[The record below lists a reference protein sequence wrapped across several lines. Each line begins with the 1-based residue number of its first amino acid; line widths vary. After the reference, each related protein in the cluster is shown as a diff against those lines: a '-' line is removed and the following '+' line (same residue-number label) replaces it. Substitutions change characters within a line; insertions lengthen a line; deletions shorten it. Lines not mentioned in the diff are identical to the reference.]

1 MDKPTAAFIPDPSL
15 VPKAYAAPLTG
26 PDAVYSGLLECPCTD
41 RISKVVDGLYS
52 LQSSGPE
59 LKHGLRRIV
68 TYTEC
73 YTAASN
79 LGLPRGVVSNNQ
91 GSDPTRPAGCSVA
104 IDPKT
109 AAVSVFFNHLEQ
121 AAPCGGTGAKAVPAH
136 RIVGAAKSLVGLA
149 LDLDPTT
156 PNGGEAT
163 ITVTGP
169 AEVWFGVAFG
179 ATEMSQEPGAIIVDG
194 YGNVT
199 EYQLQEHVGGT
210 RLPTQVKTVSN
221 TVRDGV
227 RTVVLARKFAGATP
241 AHYTFKPTGNSDVV
255 EFMNAVGSSATYS
268 FHKEMSS
275 SSVLL
280 AKVGV
285 ANCLFGEDIVFGQ
298 TKGAFIYT
306 HDDNTTETIY
316 SHSGG
321 CTNSTPTDL
330 IPMRNPRCDVSTY
343 VGGLSCCHH
352 KWLLTDR
359 AQRTRISDEE
369 LKFRMKIRIWYQ
381 EYIPATDTAPAS
393 HQLLTRMY
401 HSIAGEYDT
410 VKQTPS
416 HSRKDVNASN
426 VQVNEFK
433 FKVKD
438 MVRFGNVRTS
448 VFDNPYPTTNQ
459 TGIKLLYLNGHCHAA
474 ACIQFDLY
482 NDDTGELI
490 CRQIGRMGKT
500 KAPDPSKGDDRF
512 DEQGYVRLFPC
523 VFGDHGEGLQPP
535 PFLSFETNLRSVK
548 ITNATYTHYGEM
560 AHWQCRGVLSEPPRH

>member
-1 MDKPTAAFIPDPSL
+1 M
-15 VPKAYAAPLTG
+15 
-26 PDAVYSGLLECPCTD
+26 
-41 RISKVVDGLYS
+41 
-52 LQSSGPE
+52 
-59 LKHGLRRIV
+59 
-68 TYTEC
+68 
-73 YTAASN
+73 N
-79 LGLPRGVVSNNQ
+79 
-91 GSDPTRPAGCSVA
+91 
-104 IDPKT
+104 

-401 HSIAGEYDT
+401 HSSVD
-410 VKQTPS
+410 
-416 HSRKDVNASN
+416 D
-426 VQVNEFK
+426 VQVDDEGFDQLQIDDDEQ
-433 FKVKD
+433 VTS
-438 MVRFGNVRTS
+438 FGVDVHQQ
-448 VFDNPYPTTNQ
+448 VFPVGGTTQ
-459 TGIKLLYLNGHCHAA
+459 GVVV
-474 ACIQFDLY
+474 
-482 NDDTGELI
+482 DDTPPSATTTATSAI
-490 CRQIGRMGKT
+490 FARIGRM
-500 KAPDPSKGDDRF
+500 R
-512 DEQGYVRLFPC
+512 Y
-523 VFGDHGEGLQPP
+523 
-535 PFLSFETNLRSVK
+535 
-548 ITNATYTHYGEM
+548 
-560 AHWQCRGVLSEPPRH
+560 LSEAFLRAGQEWQDTKDLGARARRNQLRAELNTLMSGPAPMSASAATTDSV